1 MADFAT
7 SLRSLLVADA
17 GVAGVV
23 STRIYWGIVPQTA
36 TLPYVRLSIISDVRP
51 EHLKGYLASR
61 RTRVRAS
68 CFANSFGAAKQLGA
82 KIVKASQTPSS
93 NADGRIG
100 RIKAEGPRTASDM
113 LDEGG
118 DTPAGYIHHQIVDL
132 MMEHSFDD

>member
-7 SLRSLLVADA
+7 SLRSLLVADSA
-17 GVAGVV
+17 LAALV
-23 STRIYWGIVPQTA
+23 STRIYWGVVPQGA
-36 TLPYVRLSIISDVRP
+36 DLPYVRLSIISDPRP

-68 CFANSFGAAKQLGA
+68 CFASSFGAAKQVGA
-82 KIVKASQTPSS
+82 RIVKASQGTIS
-93 NADGRIG
+93 NTDGAIG

-132 MMEHSFDD
+132 MMEHTFDD